1 MMTSFSGIPLENLC
15 LLPSVKRLKRSPGSW
30 IRPVLYILSSVCVLF
45 AAILI
50 AEWPV
55 NRETILEFYFDL
67 FDQDIDQESC
77 ILELGDAVVDL
88 ARPPVDCSICESV
101 HKVDKVSGISQEK
114 FEEFYAYT
122 GRPVVIKDGIKNWTA
137 TKTFSFDFFKSVYHE
152 DSPALLNQETN
163 CQFFPYKTTFGTL
176 AEAFNMS
183 SARAQGQDG
192 TDPWYFG
199 W

>member
-1 MMTSFSGIPLENLC
+1 MKKI
-15 LLPSVKRLKRSPGSW
+15 KRLRGSW
-30 IRPVLYILSSVCVLF
+30 FRPILYAILGVLVLF

-55 NRETILEFYFDL
+55 DREKIIECYFELFDL
-67 FDQDIDQESC
+67 DIDQENC
-77 ILELGDAVVDL
+77 IFELGDGVVDL

-101 HKVDKVSGISQEK
+101 SRVDKVSGISQEK
-114 FEEFYAYT
+114 FEELYAYT

-183 SARAQGQDG
+183 IERAEMHHGQ
-192 TDPWYFG
+192 DPWYFG